1 MKLHVIPAVTA
12 ASVLAVSLSAQSPA
26 PSVRDEEFARRQFE
40 SGLSFMQNKRYDEGL
55 KDFRAIVASFPKS
68 LIADDALLQIA
79 LYEFD
84 VAHDAAAA
92 QATVDKLLRE
102 YPDADSAP
110 MAYVVAGR
118 LAGAKSRAAQDVDV
132 ALASF
137 ERVPR
142 LYPTAPAVPA
152 AGFYA
157 GDTLR
162 AARRLDEAYDR
173 FSRVSMEYPGTVW
186 AARAAIAAAAFLVQS
201 DRGSLALEGLQRA
214 REQFPGSPEATLA
227 LNYNSIIYRLY
238 VRAPAQPAYAFSKYF
253 GSETTKFKDVVG
265 VRTDPGG
272 RIFVGHK
279 QGIAIFD
286 STSALTRTVAAVEPS
301 AFFVDERGRVV
312 FARRDVLS
320 VEAGETATLAIPPSS
335 PGGKARLV
343 EEIPSAVARS
353 DGERLIVD
361 RKGKAV
367 IRVSPA
373 GKVDGTFATVNAE
386 RLAINW
392 LDDVAM
398 IDRDSKGIVMVDR
411 DAKALAK
418 IPAKGT
424 GYEFDNPIDLAFDA
438 LGHLYVLDR
447 GKASIFVFGP
457 KGRLITTITIPEK
470 EPGAFQKAEAFSVDA
485 AGRLYVFDD
494 RSQRLQ
500 VYQ

>member
-1 MKLHVIPAVTA
+1 MKLHLLPAVTIASALA
-12 ASVLAVSLSAQSPA
+12 ATLGAQSPSA
-26 PSVRDEEFARRQFE
+26 RDEEFARRQYE
-40 SGLSFMQNKRYDEGL
+40 SGLSFMQNKRYDEGV

-68 LIADDALLQIA
+68 QVADDALLQIA

-84 VAHDAAAA
+84 VAHDGAAA
-92 QATVDKLLRE
+92 QADVDKLLRE
-102 YPDADSAP
+102 YADADSAP
-110 MAYVVAGR
+110 MAHVVAGR
-118 LAGAKSRAAQDVDV
+118 IASAKSRAPQDVDV

-142 LYPTAPAVPA
+142 LFPSAAAVPA

-173 FSRVSMEYPGTVW
+173 FSRVAMEYPGTVW
-186 AARAAIAAAAFLVQS
+186 AARAAIAGAAFLVQS
-201 DRGSLALEGLQRA
+201 DRGSRAVEGLQRA
-214 REQFPGSPEATLA
+214 REVSPGSPEATIA
-227 LNYNSIIYRLY
+227 LNYNTIIYRLY
-238 VRAPAQPAYAFSKYF
+238 IRAPAQPAYAFSKYL
-253 GSETTKFKDVVG
+253 GSETSKFKDVVG
-265 VRTDPGG
+265 VRVDESG
-272 RIFVGHK
+272 RILLGHK
-279 QGIAIFD
+279 QGIAVFD
-286 STSALTRTVAAVEPS
+286 ATSALTRTVAAVEPS

-320 VEAGETATLAIPPSS
+320 AETGETTAIVIPPPA
-335 PGGKARLV
+335 PGGKARQV
-343 EEIPSAVARS
+343 EEIPSAVVRS

-361 RKGKAV
+361 RKGKVV

-373 GKVDGTFATVNAE
+373 GKYGGTFAAVNAE

-398 IDRDSKGIVMVDR
+398 IDRDSKGIAIVDR
-411 DAKALAK
+411 DGKAIGK

-424 GYEFDNPIDLAFDA
+424 GYELDNPIDLAFDP

-447 GKASIFVFGP
+447 GRAAILVFGP
-457 KGRLITTITIPEK
+457 KNRLITTITFPEK
-470 EPGAFQKAEAFSVDA
+470 DAGAFPKAQAFSVDA